1 MGCESA
7 VLLHFIDN
15 IDLLGIQ
22 FIKNNTAFRKHQQKI
37 HLIQSNL
44 ILPNCKLWDKQRLDR
59 RKI

>member
-22 FIKNNTAFRKHQQKI
+22 FIKNNTAFRKHQQKNPFDPK
-37 HLIQSNL
+37 QFDFA
-44 ILPNCKLWDKQRLDR
+44 KL
-59 RKI
+59 